1 MTSSPRFPA
10 GPLLCLLSSALVIAA
25 SFLAPDV
32 ARISAAVAALL
43 AIVGAWLSWRGGK
56 SSQQAA
62 AIHALEDEVARR
74 REENAMLREQL
85 QAAEAQGAARAQ
97 EAETLAGAQTLAL
110 RRASESASTLANEL
124 IGLVDQALADMTA
137 ANTLAKA
144 SGENVATGA
153 DLISRARGAIDQL
166 GVGLQRA
173 QDDLT
178 ALAAQSG
185 EIGGIV
191 ASITQISE
199 QTNLLALNAAIEA
212 ARAGEAGRGFA
223 VVADEVRKLAEQARN
238 ASERIGRIA
247 ADLNMT
253 SRDAS
258 EAVRE
263 TSRIVDTGR
272 TLASGAQDAMAGIQ
286 AGAKKRVEVVTQI
299 TAAIGRQRDIG
310 KGIVQALDPR

>member
-1 MTSSPRFPA
+1 
-10 GPLLCLLSSALVIAA
+10 
-25 SFLAPDV
+25 
-32 ARISAAVAALL
+32 
-43 AIVGAWLSWRGGK
+43 
-56 SSQQAA
+56 
-62 AIHALEDEVARR
+62 
-74 REENAMLREQL
+74 MLREQL

-153 DLISRARGAIDQL
+153 DLISRARGVIDQL